1 MIQSE
6 KRRERLLL
14 VGVRQQDGDDTE
26 DSLSELKELV
36 ETAGGEPVGTVIQNR
51 EKMHPGTYV
60 GKGKAEEIRTMLS
73 ELSAT
78 TSCLRRSFGICRIFW
93 IRR

>member
-26 DSLSELKELV
+26 DSLIELKELV
-36 ETAGGEPVGTVIQNR
+36 ETAGGSR
-51 EKMHPGTYV
+51 
-60 GKGKAEEIRTMLS
+60 
-73 ELSAT
+73 SA
-78 TSCLRRSFGICRIFW
+78 W
-93 IRR
+93 

>member
-36 ETAGGEPVGTVIQNR
+36 ETAGGEPV
-51 EKMHPGTYV
+51 
-60 GKGKAEEIRTMLS
+60 EIGR
-73 ELSAT
+73 AHV
-78 TSCLRRSFGICRIFW
+78 
-93 IRR
+93 